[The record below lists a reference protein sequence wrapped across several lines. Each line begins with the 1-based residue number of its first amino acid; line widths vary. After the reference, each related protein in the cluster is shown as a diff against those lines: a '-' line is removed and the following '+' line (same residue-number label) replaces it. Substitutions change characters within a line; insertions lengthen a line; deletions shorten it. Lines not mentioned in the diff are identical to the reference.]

1 MSHQLSES
9 KYDKKLVVDGDGR
22 SGFLFFCCFV
32 LLQVMI
38 GGTSSFYGFFFG

>member
-9 KYDKKLVVDGDGR
+9 KHDKNLLVDGDGR
-22 SGFLFFCCFV
+22 KELIFV

-38 GGTSSFYGFFFG
+38 GGT

>member
-1 MSHQLSES
+1 MSHQLSKS

-22 SGFLFFCCFV
+22 KEWVSIFLCFV

-38 GGTSSFYGFFFG
+38 GGT